1 MPGDQIAFITTG
13 KTLKLEGETSL
24 VLIRPTWPWTW
35 PWPVTSWCGVRWE
48 RLFQSEERG
57 RHEKVPVRWR
67 CDPRK
72 TPDPQMGRVPGG
84 MARPRP
90 AQLLTHLS
98 HSLCPRMGNCNS
110 TELYNNPQSQWHFK
124 NVIQGKCEI
133 FQIIG
138 HRPLRSLQGH
148 LGIRT
153 FQEDLVLLFICLFL
167 VAFAAERRLSL
178 VAVSWVYFCGGVQA
192 SHCVASLV
200 LWSVGSRAQDQ

>member
-1 MPGDQIAFITTG
+1 M
-13 KTLKLEGETSL
+13 
-24 VLIRPTWPWTW
+24 
-35 PWPVTSWCGVRWE
+35 
-48 RLFQSEERG
+48 
-57 RHEKVPVRWR
+57 PVRWR

-138 HRPLRSLQGH
+138 HRPLRSLHRTPIISPFPSSNPLSLCHRPACFFSPQNSQAPHLSRGGSVTCSPVSLLGCLVNKLFFSYKPQG
-148 LGIRT
+148 LACCEVGKGAW
-153 FQEDLVLLFICLFL
+153 FGNSSLLFPK
-167 VAFAAERRLSL
+167 VTYSGDA
-178 VAVSWVYFCGGVQA
+178 
-192 SHCVASLV
+192 
-200 LWSVGSRAQDQ
+200 

>member
-1 MPGDQIAFITTG
+1 MTIDVALACHF
-13 KTLKLEGETSL
+13 LA
-24 VLIRPTWPWTW
+24 
-35 PWPVTSWCGVRWE
+35 GVRWE

-72 TPDPQMGRVPGG
+72 TPDPQMGRVPGR
-84 MARPRP
+84 MARTRP

-110 TELYNNPQSQWHFK
+110 TELYNNPQSQRHFK

-153 FQEDLVLLFICLFL
+153 FQEDLVFVIYLLIFGCPGPLLLSTGFL
-167 VAFAAERRLSL
+167 S
-178 VAVSWVYFCGGVQA
+178 SQ
-192 SHCVASLV
+192 
-200 LWSVGSRAQDQ
+200 